1 MYFISMY
8 EFYKISWCTNLF
20 IVSSIFSEIKIL
32 RKTTKLS
39 LLNFICFKYLKLL
52 IKLLSY
58 INGYN
63 RMLYVTS
70 EIISE

>member
-1 MYFISMY
+1 MY
-8 EFYKISWCTNLF
+8 EFIYSFFYFQRDKDFKKNNQIIT
-20 IVSSIFSEIKIL
+20 
-32 RKTTKLS
+32 LS

>member
-20 IVSSIFSEIKIL
+20 IVSFIFSEIKIL